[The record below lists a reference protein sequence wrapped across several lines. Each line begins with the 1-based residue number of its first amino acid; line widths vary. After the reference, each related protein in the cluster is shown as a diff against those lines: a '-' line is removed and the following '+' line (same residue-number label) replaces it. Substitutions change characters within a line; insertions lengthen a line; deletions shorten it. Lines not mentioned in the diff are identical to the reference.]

1 MSINKDQTIILF
13 AACSLALLTIAFPP
27 LRHSELA
34 QYAASSTLSN
44 TAEASVAWGYL
55 AVIQSSILLTTIG
68 LLLAFKD

>member
-13 AACSLALLTIAFPP
+13 AACSLVLLTLAFPP

-34 QYAASSTLSN
+34 QYATSSTLSN

-55 AVIQSSILLTTIG
+55 AIIQSSIVLTTLG
-68 LLLAFKD
+68 LFLAFKD